1 MQVFVL
7 SLNQSF
13 IRIVKFSILL
23 RYQKMIGD
31 IGSLK
36 QYLVETLTFLEDKS
50 MT

>member
-13 IRIVKFSILL
+13 IRIDKFSILL
-23 RYQKMIGD
+23 RYQEMIGD
-31 IGSLK
+31 IDSLK
-36 QYLVETLTFLEDKS
+36 QYLVETLTILQDKS